1 MLRARTDVMAVG
13 EWFAQVYPAGRGQ
26 PQDRV
31 YFHDFD
37 ATLSFVKAF
46 RSESSGGRLRVH
58 VPSKVTEE
66 QRQELLDHGAV
77 VV

>member
-1 MLRARTDVMAVG
+1 MAVG

-31 YFHDFD
+31 YFHDFA

-46 RSESSGGRLRVH
+46 RSESSGGRVRVH
-58 VPSKVTEE
+58 VPAKATER
-66 QRQELLDHGAV
+66 QREELAEYGAV
-77 VV
+77 LM